1 MGIYNDGKIYGIC
14 WEIYDKEEQI
24 EIVKNWEYVNKAGP
38 LTLAEIPKIQTEYNL
53 LTPEEREYA
62 RIYRMTQCSDTY
74 GNDFSTYPSWGSIKE
89 YQLLELFTCSNHL
102 ELAEWERKNI
112 DPF

>member
-1 MGIYNDGKIYGIC
+1 MGIYNDGKLYGIC
-14 WEIYDKEEQI
+14 WEIYDENEKM
-24 EIVKNWEYVNKAGP
+24 VRNWEYKSATP
-38 LTLAEIPKIQTEYNL
+38 LTVEEIPKIQTEYNL
-53 LTPEEREYA
+53 LIPEERENA

-89 YQLLELFTCSNHL
+89 YQLKELFTCSNSL
-102 ELAEWERKNI
+102 GLDEWERKNI

>member
-1 MGIYNDGKIYGIC
+1 MGIYNDGKIYGIS
-14 WEIYDKEEQI
+14 WEIYDKDESM
-24 EIVKNWEYVNKAGP
+24 VKNWEYKSAAS
-38 LTLAEIPKIQTEYNL
+38 LTVADIAKIQTEFNL

-74 GNDFSTYPSWGSIKE
+74 GNDFSTYSSWGSIKE
-89 YQLLELFTCSNHL
+89 YQLLELFTCSNSL
-102 ELAEWERKNI
+102 ELDEWVRKNI